1 MDVKTVAI
9 IGAGVSGVSS
19 AIHLKNAGLDVTVFE
34 RGDVAGGVW
43 VYNDRTAI
51 EPSYPSTIPST
62 GDSPAFDSL
71 LKITSRGERRDSPVD
86 QESIDATKIIGED
99 DLEVLHAPPGP
110 CYQGLHN
117 NVSTPEMKLRA
128 HDWKPDTPDFVT
140 HNVLAEYIQDT
151 ADANNVLANISFRSR
166 VNRIE
171 KKEKKWE
178 VNVSKLVN
186 NEIETSSQQFDAVIV
201 ASGHYH
207 APSIPDYPGLSV
219 WKTAYPS
226 RITHSK
232 VYRSPTPFTG
242 KNVLVIGAG
251 VSSTDICRELGPFAN
266 KVFQSSRGGEYDLP
280 PSMLPNNCT
289 RISAISSYSSLDA
302 TDLEDEKALPGTIT
316 LSTGEKLDGIHHVI
330 LATGYHMSYPFL
342 SYLHFDTL
350 LPDQASETALVT
362 TGQIT
367 HNLHKDI
374 FYIPDPTLAFIGVPY
389 HVATFSCFEFQAM
402 AVAAVFSGSARL
414 PGEKGMRE
422 EYVERV
428 ERKGLGRGLHSLK
441 DDEGE
446 IKYVREMMEIVNQGR
461 AEGDEVEGHTEEW
474 FRAYEK
480 RLLRMKQIRGGKEE
494 KEGARISEEAQ
505 KEGAGPVDQV

>member
-9 IGAGVSGVSS
+9 VGAGVSGVSS
-19 AIHLKNAGLDVTVFE
+19 AVHLKNAGLDVTVFE

-71 LKITSRGERRDSPVD
+71 LKISNRGERRDSPVD
-86 QESIDATKIIGED
+86 HESIDATKKTGKD
-99 DLEVLHAPPGP
+99 DLNILHAPPGP

-117 NVSTPEMKLRA
+117 NVSTPEMKLRI
-128 HDWKPDTPDFVT
+128 HGWKPNTPDFVP
-140 HNVLAEYIQDT
+140 HDVLANYIQDT
-151 ADANNVLANISFRSR
+151 AAANDILPSISFRTR
-166 VNRIE
+166 VNKIE
-171 KKEKKWE
+171 KKDTKWE
-178 VNVSKLVN
+178 VNVSRLVN
-186 NEIETSSQQFDAVIV
+186 GEIETSSQHFDAVIV

-207 APSIPDYPGLSV
+207 APNIPDYPGVSS
-219 WKTAYPS
+219 WKTAFPS
-226 RITHSK
+226 RISHSK
-232 VYRSPTPFTG
+232 VYRSPASFAG
-242 KNVLVIGAG
+242 QNVLVIGAG
-251 VSSTDICRELGPFAN
+251 VSSTDICRELGPVAN
-266 KVFQSSRGGEYDLP
+266 KVFQSSRGGEYDLL
-280 PSMLPNNCT
+280 PSMLPENCT
-289 RISAISSYSSLDA
+289 RIGAIRSFSSLA
-302 TDLEDEKALPGTIT
+302 SPDLEDGDALPGTIT
-316 LSTGEKLDGIHHVI
+316 LSTGEQLTNIHHVI

-342 SYLHFDTL
+342 SLLHFDDL
-350 LPDQASETALVT
+350 LPHQASETALVT

-367 HNLHKDI
+367 HNLHKDV

-414 PGEKGMRE
+414 PVERSMRK

-428 ERKGLGRGLHSLK
+428 KRKGVGRGLHSLK

-446 IKYVREMMEIVNQGR
+446 VKYVREMMEIVNQGR
-461 AEGDEVEGHTEEW
+461 TEADKVEGHTQEW

-480 RLLRMKQIRGGKEE
+480 RLLRMKQTRGAKEE
-494 KEGARISEEAQ
+494 KEGAEEAQ
-505 KEGAGPVDQV
+505 EGGVGPLEQV

>member
-1 MDVKTVAI
+1 MHVKTVAI
-9 IGAGVSGVSS
+9 VGAGVSGVSS
-19 AIHLKNAGLDVTVFE
+19 AIHLKNAGLYVTVFE

-43 VYNDRTAI
+43 VCSDRTAI

-71 LKITSRGERRDSPVD
+71 LKISNRGERRDSPVD
-86 QESIDATKIIGED
+86 QGSIDATKDINK
-99 DLEVLHAPPGP
+99 DLLNVLHAPPGP

-117 NVSTPEMKLRA
+117 NVSTPEMKLRT

-140 HNVLAEYIQDT
+140 HDVLAIYIQDT
-151 ADANNVLANISFRSR
+151 AAANDVLFNVSFRTR
-166 VNRIE
+166 VNKVE
-171 KKEKKWE
+171 KKGGKWE
-178 VNVSKLVN
+178 INVSKLVDDR
-186 NEIETSSQQFDAVIV
+186 IETSSQHFDAVIV

-207 APSIPDYPGLSV
+207 APNIPDYPGLSS
-219 WKTAYPS
+219 WKTAFPT

-232 VYRSPTPFTG
+232 VYRSPAPFAG
-242 KNVLVIGAG
+242 NNVLVIGAG
-251 VSSTDICRELGPFAN
+251 VSSTDICRELGPVAN
-266 KVFQSSRGGEYDLP
+266 KVFQSSRGGEYDLL
-280 PSMLPNNCT
+280 PSMLPENCT
-289 RISAISSYSSLDA
+289 RIGAISSFSSL
-302 TDLEDEKALPGTIT
+302 TSPDLEDGNALPGTVT
-316 LSTGEKLDGIHHVI
+316 LSTGEQLTNIHHIV

-342 SYLHFDTL
+342 SHLHFDNH
-350 LPDQASETALVT
+350 LPHQASETALVT

-414 PGEKGMRE
+414 PGGRGMRE
-422 EYVERV
+422 EYNERV
-428 ERKGLGRGLHSLK
+428 KRKGVGRGLHSLK

-461 AEGDEVEGHTEEW
+461 GEADKVEGHTQEW

-480 RLLRMKQIRGGKEE
+480 RVLRMKQTRGVREE
-494 KEGARISEEAQ
+494 KEGAGLSKEAQ
-505 KEGAGPVDQV
+505 KEGAGPLEQV